1 MSRFSLLFKII
12 KQLKSKAAV
21 LVLITLVAEA
31 AVVYLAGLYNLPKQY
46 QRRFAELSKSG
57 CVYFD
62 TLGRKT
68 DVEALL
74 ANDGAVEDVLYV
86 NFIANVKYNGEYY
99 FLRAV
104 SSEKC
109 FGVSLNKK
117 AGDDGK
123 TLKIAGSRQ
132 VLDGNGIGEKVRM
145 TLLVGNDPVDAEF
158 EVGGI
163 LSEDALVLNFN
174 NGSNAASAYSFFS
187 QCGNDIYVF
196 GDEPELRLLAETASA
211 DESILFPGNGI
222 VLFKEGSDQS
232 SRIEVIRTLLANDVS
247 VQEDAELEERTRLV
261 SKNSIDTYSAI
272 PLLIMAL
279 SLAST
284 FAIIVMSI
292 DSEAKTIS
300 LIELVGC
307 SKARGTGLLIS
318 AFSIL
323 LIPGVIV
330 NGGVIFAVVAGGKQ
344 LIDNVLITCESFL
357 LLGGTVLAFLA
368 IITLTSVLL
377 KRQNSHVQ
385 RVIEEI

>member
-1 MSRFSLLFKII
+1 MNRFSLLFKII

-74 ANDGAVEDVLYV
+74 ANEGAVEDVLYV

-174 NGSNAASAYSFFS
+174 NGSNAASAYSIFS

-211 DESILFPGNGI
+211 DESILYPGNGI
-222 VLFKEGSDQS
+222 VLFKEGADQS

-247 VQEDAELEERTRLV
+247 VQEDTELEERTRLV

-307 SKARGTGLLIS
+307 SKAMGTGLLIS

-368 IITLTSVLL
+368 IIALTSVLL